1 MIVGRTFI
9 IAMSV
14 AMAGALIGGAVP
26 AQAAEISVPGLA
38 KIKRLIKKEK
48 VKNYKNQTGEKQDS
62 GNEEGETNKKKNK
75 KFPKKINNPREIEE
89 AAEFAS
95 EKTGVRKD
103 FLMGMLTVE
112 SDLGRKTGECTYKEV
127 REGAEEAHKN
137 GELSQ
142 RAWNTFEERK
152 RVINDIAEDLG
163 YDVDQLKVSCN
174 PTNYAGTGGALGVPQ
189 FMPDIWMIYKDE
201 IASITG
207 KKNPDPWDAR
217 DGVVAMALLLGDTAG
232 VTEHN
237 YYAERNA
244 AKMYLS
250 GTTSEIYGWYAD
262 QAFYWSR
269 NYKRLMG

>member
-1 MIVGRTFI
+1 MVIMSIVIVG
-9 IAMSV
+9 AM
-14 AMAGALIGGAVP
+14 IGSAAP
-26 AQAAEISVPGLA
+26 AEASEISIPGLS
-38 KIKRLIKKEK
+38 KIKKLINKSKKVKIENENSDQIGEDEADSKESKKKKKKEK
-48 VKNYKNQTGEKQDS
+48 KA
-62 GNEEGETNKKKNK
+62 
-75 KFPKKINNPREIEE
+75 PKKIINPKEIEK

-127 REGAEEAHKN
+127 REGAEEAHRN

-152 RVINDIAEDLG
+152 RVIKDLADDLG
-163 YDVDQLKVSCN
+163 YDADQLKVSCN

-217 DGVVAMALLLGDTAG
+217 DGVVAMALLLGDTVG
-232 VTEHN
+232 VKDHN
-237 YYAERNA
+237 YYSERNA

-250 GTTSEIYGWYAD
+250 GTTSELYGWYAD
-262 QAFYWSR
+262 QALYWSR
-269 NYKRLMG
+269 NYKELLG

>member
-1 MIVGRTFI
+1 
-9 IAMSV
+9 
-14 AMAGALIGGAVP
+14 
-26 AQAAEISVPGLA
+26 
-38 KIKRLIKKEK
+38 
-48 VKNYKNQTGEKQDS
+48 
-62 GNEEGETNKKKNK
+62 
-75 KFPKKINNPREIEE
+75 
-89 AAEFAS
+89 
-95 EKTGVRKD
+95 
-103 FLMGMLTVE
+103 MGMLTVE

-152 RVINDIAEDLG
+152 IVIKDLAEDLG
-163 YDVDQLKVSCN
+163 YDADQLKVSCN

-189 FMPDIWMIYKDE
+189 FMPDIWMLYKDE

-217 DGVVAMALLLGDTAG
+217 DGVVAMALLLGDTVG

-250 GTTSEIYGWYAD
+250 GTTSERYGWYAD
-262 QAFYWSR
+262 QALYWSR
-269 NYKRLMG
+269 NYKHLLG